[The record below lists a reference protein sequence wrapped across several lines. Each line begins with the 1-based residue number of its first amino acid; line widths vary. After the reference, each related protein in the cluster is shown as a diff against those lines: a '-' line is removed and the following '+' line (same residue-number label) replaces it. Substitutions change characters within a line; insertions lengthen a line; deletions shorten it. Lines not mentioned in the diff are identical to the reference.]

1 MQCPKCGRE
10 VSAGAFICPGC
21 EFILDTSFLGDDIT
35 DDQREK
41 RVPSKVSKSKSG
53 EFGEDAI
60 ILGDGQGDYS
70 DFSSKDAGGLTREVT
85 QARFYIGG
93 STAALL
99 HPDAVPEVVP
109 GIADSSLKMSPFEL
123 HVISFINGKRS

>member
-1 MQCPKCGRE
+1 MRCPKCGRD
-10 VSAGAFICPGC
+10 VRAGAFICPGC
-21 EFILDTSFLGDDIT
+21 EFIIDTSFLGDDIT
-35 DDQREK
+35 DDEAGV
-41 RVPSKVSKSKSG
+41 RVPGIQQTKSG

-60 ILGDGQGDYS
+60 ILGDGGGEYS

-99 HPDAVPEVVP
+99 HPDAVPEVSPSAVQ
-109 GIADSSLKMSPFEL
+109 GSLRMSPFER
-123 HVISFINGKRS
+123 HVLGFINGKRS

>member
-10 VSAGAFICPGC
+10 IKIGAFICPGC

-35 DDQREK
+35 DDDREK
-41 RVPSKVSKSKSG
+41 RVGLASMPSGGGAGGLQSKSG

-70 DFSSKDAGGLTREVT
+70 DFSSRDAGGLTREVT

-99 HPDAVPEVVP
+99 HQDA
-109 GIADSSLKMSPFEL
+109 
-123 HVISFINGKRS
+123 